1 MHAVVHVEIPVTD
14 LSRAKEWYA
23 KIFGWEIREMGDSY
37 ALWSPPGGPGSG
49 AAGGLY
55 VVKTMP
61 QAGVQ
66 AYIEVAD
73 LNATLE
79 AITKAGGKV
88 TMEKTEVASHGWYAG
103 FTEPQGAQ
111 LFLWET
117 AQAAR

>member
-14 LSRAKEWYA
+14 LKRAQEWYG
-23 KIFGWEIREMGDSY
+23 KIFGWEIKEMDESF
-37 ALWSPPGGPGSG
+37 ALWSPPGGPGAG

-61 QAGVQ
+61 QAGVH

-73 LNATLE
+73 VNATLA

-88 TMEKTEVASHGWYAG
+88 TTEKTEVSSHGWYAG
-103 FTEPQGAQ
+103 FTDPQGAQ
-111 LFLWET
+111 LYLWQS
-117 AQAAR
+117 ARAAR